1 MKSINCPKCDT
12 GKDINEVIPEQ
23 YPVSCDACGK
33 ILYLTFEDL
42 RTGNL
47 RTDWIKMRG
56 GYNVYNEKL

>member
-1 MKSINCPKCDT
+1 MKIINCPKCDT
-12 GKDINEVIPEQ
+12 GKFVNEVIPEQ

-33 ILYLTFEDL
+33 ILYLNFEDL

-56 GYNVYNEKL
+56 MK

>member
-56 GYNVYNEKL
+56 MK